1 MQKRKRV
8 YWLTNDI
15 SGQVSAI
22 EQELRAS
29 GYHCDFFRNLDGLMS
44 ALAARRSAM
53 IVVGDLGSMERDAT
67 AVRFLAQRPE
77 LQGVRFILANNHPR
91 PAVMAMAAAYNFRDI
106 LPLDLPPSLWAAR
119 FMFASSTNPDAL
131 QQSPATIGMNQLAS
145 VHVPA
150 RVVWISSNQI
160 WVESRLEAPAGTILN
175 LQGSV
180 ADAVGLPSLK
190 MEVLSTRNSYLFY
203 RFSRA
208 LVCKWSVP
216 PKFENPVQYALK
228 DLRASGIGPSCRVFL
243 AIESAALRS
252 QLIEALPSPAFKLSA
267 ALHKQGISIEPKY
280 FSPDIVIVEDAVA
293 TDGGGSVFS
302 SMMNN
307 VEPHVP
313 ILVLGEKLDF
323 AQLRALFHHRPVFSM
338 PQRIDVIRETIKHR
352 FMGRTALA
360 QKDLR
365 EDAVYLPAD
374 HALSFAEISVP
385 ARLSRI
391 HPLQGTVM
399 TNLPVGRFALVKIEA
414 PLLTRLFGRPVFT
427 KLTSSFKDPRPDRAL
442 HPWVADFSFSDL
454 DREQRKLL
462 SESLPEFV
470 SEQLKPFNDNQSSS
484 SPETLQSESQ
494 KSLLNAGTPASV
506 TQTVQTKVNAENT
519 KGNTSTGKNADA
531 SSEIREIKEYLTFG
545 EKLAITAQTL
555 LERTLA
561 IPDNFREKFR
571 KDQRFRTTT
580 LTLVWVVGIFAGL
593 AIFIMANQSSVTNEG
608 KIWSDSFKAYR
619 DRHRSGD

>member
-1 MQKRKRV
+1 
-8 YWLTNDI
+8 
-15 SGQVSAI
+15 
-22 EQELRAS
+22 
-29 GYHCDFFRNLDGLMS
+29 
-44 ALAARRSAM
+44 
-53 IVVGDLGSMERDAT
+53 
-67 AVRFLAQRPE
+67 
-77 LQGVRFILANNHPR
+77 
-91 PAVMAMAAAYNFRDI
+91 
-106 LPLDLPPSLWAAR
+106 
-119 FMFASSTNPDAL
+119 
-131 QQSPATIGMNQLAS
+131 
-145 VHVPA
+145 
-150 RVVWISSNQI
+150 
-160 WVESRLEAPAGTILN
+160 
-175 LQGSV
+175 
-180 ADAVGLPSLK
+180 
-190 MEVLSTRNSYLFY
+190 
-203 RFSRA
+203 
-208 LVCKWSVP
+208 
-216 PKFENPVQYALK
+216 
-228 DLRASGIGPSCRVFL
+228 
-243 AIESAALRS
+243 
-252 QLIEALPSPAFKLSA
+252 
-267 ALHKQGISIEPKY
+267 
-280 FSPDIVIVEDAVA
+280 
-293 TDGGGSVFS
+293 
-302 SMMNN
+302 
-307 VEPHVP
+307 
-313 ILVLGEKLDF
+313 
-323 AQLRALFHHRPVFSM
+323 
-338 PQRIDVIRETIKHR
+338 
-352 FMGRTALA
+352 MGRTALA

-506 TQTVQTKVNAENT
+506 TQTLQTKVNAENT